1 MFLRGLVGTKLRGI
15 FRAHGRAKPCAQS
28 PALHQESA
36 TATCF
41 TWTPD
46 RWAGAVGPRD
56 RLPKLAGNYKL
67 PSNQEANAISC
78 FAILPEFRGKGL
90 ANFLLGEMVKDLA
103 ERGVK
108 RLEAYPRR
116 GEQLEAEEVW
126 TGPESIF
133 LQAGFQVE
141 RDDPVRPVMLLRLP
155 KTQKAPGV
163 TGA

>member
-1 MFLRGLVGTKLRGI
+1 MTQRSNVSRLLWRMISLASTRSSAGVSAWPGGYQAERDFPSAR
-15 FRAHGRAKPCAQS
+15 QS
-28 PALHQESA
+28 KTVRSEPSSA
-36 TATCF
+36 PRERDGYLLYG
-41 TWTPD
+41 TPD
-46 RWAGAVGPRD
+46 RRAGAVGPRD

-126 TGPESIF
+126 TGPELIF

-141 RDDPVRPVMLLRLP
+141 
-155 KTQKAPGV
+155 
-163 TGA
+163 